1 MDLLF
6 FCTFVYVIQEMRYDQ
21 PDIFQ
26 RFSRFFHCFL
36 LNLEKSPFFI
46 YLVQSAAK
54 RKLTN
59 HCVPITIV
67 SWNETIRME
76 NSGKKTNHHHFYEKF
91 SIPYQYFMWK
101 WCFLLRCYIS
111 FYWILKFLEGVG
123 LNAIDVI
130 FLWKEKIFLSGFYS
144 KSNLDVSVW

>member
-36 LNLEKSPFFI
+36 LNLEKISIFI
-46 YLVQSAAK
+46 YLVQSATK

-76 NSGKKTNHHHFYEKF
+76 NSGKKTNHHHFHEKF

-101 WCFLLRCYIS
+101 WCFFVKVLYFLLLDLEISGGGGIKCY
-111 FYWILKFLEGVG
+111 WCNILVERENF
-123 LNAIDVI
+123 
-130 FLWKEKIFLSGFYS
+130 S
-144 KSNLDVSVW
+144 